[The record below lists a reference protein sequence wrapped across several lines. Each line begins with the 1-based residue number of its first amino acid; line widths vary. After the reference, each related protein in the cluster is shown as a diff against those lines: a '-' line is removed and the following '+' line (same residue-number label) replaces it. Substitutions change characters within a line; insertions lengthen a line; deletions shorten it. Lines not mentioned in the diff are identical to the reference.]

1 MATIN
6 FATREITAKVVY
18 FGAKGAGCNTN
29 VERLFVGLGAKSK
42 GQLHKFG
49 ARDDEERS
57 LFFEY
62 KPTGDSPLDGFAT
75 RWRVYSLPGGVGLAA
90 HREEVMRGAD
100 AVVFVADARPDRN
113 TGNVDALLA
122 LEGLLGGLG
131 LELAAMPLVIQVNH
145 TDAPEAR
152 LVPDVTF
159 DLNPYGFPVLA
170 AVAKESKG
178 VAETHAEITGAVV
191 ARVRDALA
199 GNESAITLTAVHDAS
214 QELDAD
220 LIRRHVESI
229 QERSAVTPQVE
240 EVQTDEAQAAA
251 RDHSQLPEGP
261 AIEVPFQP
269 REFVGSHPIS
279 VIAASVDGDRVWVDL
294 VMERMGGGES
304 RRLTVVLANRPT
316 DTPAVVRSPA
326 SPAVQQP
333 IQSDRVF
340 DYLPEPDVV
349 RDVPDESGTDLPG
362 IWYGILGI
370 TGGVLIGLLLGYIL
384 GLVS

>member
-29 VERLFVGLGAKSK
+29 VERLFGAVGAKAK

-62 KPTGDSPLDGFAT
+62 RPTGDSPLDGFAT

-145 TDAPEAR
+145 TDAADAR
-152 LVPDVTF
+152 PLSDVTF
-159 DLNPYGFPVLA
+159 DLNPYGFPVLTS
-170 AVAKESKG
+170 VAREGKG

-199 GNESAITLTAVHDAS
+199 GNEAAVTLTAVHDAA
-214 QELDAD
+214 QELDAE
-220 LIRRHVESI
+220 LIRKHVETI
-229 QERSAVTPQVE
+229 QERSAVTPSVE
-240 EVQTDEAQAAA
+240 EVATDEGAAA
-251 RDHSQLPEGP
+251 APDHSQLPEGP
-261 AIEVPFQP
+261 QVEVAFQP
-269 REFVGSHPIS
+269 REFLGSHPIE
-279 VIAASVDGDRVWVDL
+279 VIGASVDGDKVWVDL

-316 DTPAVVRSPA
+316 DTPAVARSPA
-326 SPAVQQP
+326 SPAAQQVVQA
-333 IQSDRVF
+333 DRVF
-340 DYLPEPDVV
+340 DYLPEPDEV
-349 RDVPDESGTDLPG
+349 RVEPEEATTDLPG

-370 TGGVLIGLLLGYIL
+370 TGGVLIGLLLGYLL
-384 GLVS
+384 GLVA